1 MNITSL
7 QRKIERQV
15 HTNSSSL
22 VPDILKSGF
31 SCARCGWCCSRNF
44 DIRIT
49 ENILRPSNAI
59 SIFPGDI
66 RHVIRTMGLK
76 WDEVAQP
83 DTYSC
88 FSDEDKILVIGWI
101 LRRNDEETCVF
112 YKKGGCTIY
121 SCRPMICKCY
131 PFFMGEEG
139 VEIMHC
145 SGLGKKADNENAA
158 QIGLALKRYEIKKL
172 QNYIRIL
179 EQMGEKLNIATMK
192 SLPEKY
198 SGDVFV
204 FDGESISIC
213 KC

>member
-1 MNITSL
+1 
-7 QRKIERQV
+7 
-15 HTNSSSL
+15 
-22 VPDILKSGF
+22 
-31 SCARCGWCCSRNF
+31 
-44 DIRIT
+44 
-49 ENILRPSNAI
+49 
-59 SIFPGDI
+59 
-66 RHVIRTMGLK
+66 MGLK

-121 SCRPMICKCY
+121 SCRPMICRCY